1 MPKLFIFPSN
11 EHRSRMILYLINSDV
26 CGPMSSI
33 SMIGNIY
40 YVSFFDDSSIK
51 AYIYFKKTKD
61 EVSSRFQVF
70 KALVDSW
77 KSKNIKVLRQ
87 IKPSQNQCKRE
98 KK

>member
-1 MPKLFIFPSN
+1 MPKLFILPSN
-11 EHRSRMILYLINSDV
+11 EHKSRRILYLINSDV

-33 SMIGNIY
+33 SIIGNIY
-40 YVSFFDDSSIK
+40 YVSFFYDSSIK
-51 AYIYFKKTKD
+51 AYIYFKKIKD

-70 KALVDSW
+70 KDIVESC
-77 KSKNIKVLRQ
+77 KSKKIKVLRQ